1 MVVGGRHAGS
11 LSPRYKR
18 FFVASTPAAR
28 FFVVTATNFPSG
40 AATNFRSYTLLCARN
55 YKHVRAFLPSFLAG
69 QRKLV

>member
-1 MVVGGRHAGS
+1 MRALPLSLS
-11 LSPRYKR
+11 LSPRYK
-18 FFVASTPAAR
+18 R